1 MSLGLSDHKKDDRQE
16 RLLAIREALGPRSIV
31 LIGLMGA
38 GKTAVGRRLANRL
51 DLPFIDA
58 DTEIEV
64 AAGASI
70 SEIFAEHGEAYFRQ
84 GERKVIARLLENGP
98 QVLATGGGAY
108 MNPDT
113 RANIKAHGLSVW
125 LKADIK
131 VLMKRVGRRDNRP
144 LLAAG
149 DPEKVMKKLMEERY
163 PIYAEADVTVESRDV
178 PHDVIVG
185 AVIDALADKLGCK
198 ANADSRGP
206 QEGEMMRDGATALA
220 ARPKR
225 DNHRGEA
232 SGTELSDRHRRR
244 AWSPRPG
251 DALLLRFPARAARW
265 SATATWRRSI
275 SGR

>member
-16 RLLAIREALGPRSIV
+16 RLLAIRKALGPRSVV

-58 DTEIEV
+58 DSEIEV

-131 VLMKRVGRRDNRP
+131 VQMKRVGRRDNRP

-149 DPEKVMKKLMEERY
+149 DTEKVMKRLMEERY

-185 AVIDALADKLGCK
+185 AVIDALADKLGYK
-198 ANADSRGP
+198 ANVAG
-206 QEGEMMRDGATALA
+206 G
-220 ARPKR
+220 
-225 DNHRGEA
+225 
-232 SGTELSDRHRRR
+232 
-244 AWSPRPG
+244 
-251 DALLLRFPARAARW
+251 
-265 SATATWRRSI
+265 
-275 SGR
+275 GRKKVK